1 MNALWSKLHKQ
12 KVVRTVLLA
21 MIDSHSL
28 AEYSSHL
35 LTASSNTELEQ
46 RLGLY
51 RVFLKLYEHHRS
63 LLDEILDLENTGS
76 KSRVQASAQYVQG
89 VVQGQY
95 VHLTTNLLRGK
106 TQALS
111 QAQNIW
117 LVGRDSKAALSLQ
130 DKRLSR
136 THAAIQY
143 VPNQGFYL
151 IDLNSTNGSFV
162 NGEPIRTTVLLKEG
176 DQIRLG
182 SISFHFYVCAATQ
195 TVAPLGNDLLDR
207 IQAAHQ
213 ASATSAPSPIEA
225 IDWNTPLNNS
235 SEDTSMFLLPKP
247 PLV

>member
-1 MNALWSKLHKQ
+1 
-12 KVVRTVLLA
+12 

-35 LTASSNTELEQ
+35 LTASNNTELEQ

-63 LLDEILDLENTGS
+63 LLDEILDLENTGI

-89 VVQGQY
+89 VIQGQQVY
-95 VHLTTNLLRGK
+95 LTTNLLRGK
-106 TQALS
+106 SQSLTQL
-111 QAQNIW
+111 QNIW

-136 THAAIQY
+136 THAVIQY
-143 VPNQGFYL
+143 VRNQGFYL

-162 NGEPIRTTVLLKEG
+162 NGEPVRNAVLLKEG

-182 SISFHFYVCAATQ
+182 SISFHFYICAVTQ
-195 TVAPLGNDLLDR
+195 
-207 IQAAHQ
+207 
-213 ASATSAPSPIEA
+213 
-225 IDWNTPLNNS
+225 S
-235 SEDTSMFLLPKP
+235 SGGALR
-247 PLV
+247 